1 MGRVDSGH
9 QGQQGQQGIWR
20 DRDFTKLWAG
30 QTVSTFGS
38 HITGTAIPLAALLL
52 LAATPLQMGALVAL
66 EAVPVL
72 LVGLLAGA
80 WVDRLPRRPL
90 LLAADL
96 GRAALLLA
104 IPAAY
109 ALGRLSIGLL
119 FAVVL
124 AAGVLTVLGEVAGQ
138 AYLPAL
144 LPAERLVEANGALG
158 AGSSLAEIGGP
169 SVAGALVQTVGA
181 PFAILFDAAS
191 FVFSA
196 LCLRLIGR
204 PERRAYHTAQS
215 AEAAAVKRAG
225 GIWAEMAEGLRLVVR
240 HPILRAL
247 AGSMGTFEFFGNF
260 IGALYILYLI
270 RGLHLA
276 PAAIGVL
283 VGLGGVSALAGSLL
297 AERIVRWLGLGPTLI
312 VSLASYGLLG
322 AVIPLAGG
330 PPVLVFAL
338 LGAAQ
343 LFGDAFI
350 AVHFIAQVSLRQATI
365 PARLLGRA
373 SASMRVLERGVGPI
387 GALVAGSLAQA
398 TAPRLALAVGVAGV
412 VASSLWLVFSPVR
425 GVRAAPAVADA
436 EQLAPVAEAR

>member
-1 MGRVDSGH
+1 MGRDDSGH
-9 QGQQGQQGIWR
+9 QGQQGIWR

-38 HITGTAIPLAALLL
+38 HITETAIPLAALLL

-66 EAVPVL
+66 EAAPVL
-72 LVGLLAGA
+72 LVGLLAGV

-90 LLAADL
+90 LIAADL

-109 ALGRLSIGLL
+109 AMGRLSIGLL
-119 FAVVL
+119 FAVVFM
-124 AAGVLTVLGEVAGQ
+124 AGILTVLGEVAGQ

-158 AGSSLAEIGGP
+158 TGSSLAEIGGP
-169 SVAGALVQTVGA
+169 SVAGALVQTIGA

-196 LCLRLIGR
+196 VSLRLIVR
-204 PERRAYHTAQS
+204 PEQRATSS
-215 AEAAAVKRAG
+215 ADPAATSEGKRTS
-225 GIWAEMAEGLRLVVR
+225 GIRAEMAEGLRLVVR

-260 IGALYILYLI
+260 IGALYVLYLI

-276 PAAIGVL
+276 PAAVGIL
-283 VGLGGVSALAGSLL
+283 VGMGGVSALAGSLL
-297 AERIVRWLGLGPTLI
+297 AERIVRRLGLGPTLI

-330 PPVLVFAL
+330 PPLLVFAL

-350 AVHFIAQVSLRQATI
+350 AVHLIAQVSLRQAAI

-373 SASMRVLERGVGPI
+373 NASMRVLERGVGPI
-387 GALVAGSLAQA
+387 GALLAGLLAQA
-398 TAPRLALAVGVAGV
+398 TAPRLALAIGVAGV

-425 GVRAAPAVADA
+425 GVKHAPP
-436 EQLAPVAEAR
+436 APVADLVPAIEKA

>member
-1 MGRVDSGH
+1 MSGDDSRH
-9 QGQQGQQGIWR
+9 QRQGIWR
-20 DRDFTKLWAG
+20 DRDFAKLWAG

-38 HITGTAIPLAALLL
+38 HITETAIPLAALLL
-52 LAATPLQMGALVAL
+52 LAATPVQMGALVAL
-66 EAVPVL
+66 EAAPVL
-72 LVGLLAGA
+72 LVGMLAGA

-90 LLAADL
+90 LIAADL

-119 FAVVL
+119 FAVVF

-158 AGSSLAEIGGP
+158 TGSSLAEIGGP
-169 SVAGALVQTVGA
+169 SVAGALVQTIGA

-196 LCLRLIGR
+196 VSLRLIGR
-204 PERRAYHTAQS
+204 PERRAIPTAGP
-215 AEAAAVKRAG
+215 AETSEGKRTG
-225 GIWAEMAEGLRLVVR
+225 GIWAEIAEGLRLVTR

-260 IGALYILYLI
+260 IGALYFLYLI
-270 RGLHLA
+270 RALHLA
-276 PAAIGVL
+276 PAAVGAL
-283 VGLGGVSALAGSLL
+283 VGLGGVSALVGSLL
-297 AERIVRWLGLGPTLI
+297 AERIVRRLGLGPTLI

-330 PPVLVFAL
+330 PPVLVFVL

-350 AVHFIAQVSLRQATI
+350 AVHFIAQVSLRQAVI

-387 GALVAGSLAQA
+387 GALVAGLLAQA
-398 TAPRLALAVGVAGV
+398 TAPRLALAIGVAGV

-425 GVRAAPAVADA
+425 GVKHAPP
-436 EQLAPVAEAR
+436 APVADLVPAIEKA